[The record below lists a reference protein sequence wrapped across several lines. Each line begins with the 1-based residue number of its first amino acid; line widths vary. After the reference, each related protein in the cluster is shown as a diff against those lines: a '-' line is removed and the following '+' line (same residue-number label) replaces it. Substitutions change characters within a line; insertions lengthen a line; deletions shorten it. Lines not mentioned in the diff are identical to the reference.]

1 MYQLFMYHTHDRSI
15 DPSIAASTRT
25 TRRLTMVA
33 LTQGFALAPTATRSA
48 LAPRGAWTLDAM
60 TMAFVRSELIDDAV
74 DGVGDDDDEDE
85 RSATEAGRGS
95 DTRRRYAIGA
105 HGG

>member
-1 MYQLFMYHTHDRSI
+1 
-15 DPSIAASTRT
+15 
-25 TRRLTMVA
+25 MVA

-74 DGVGDDDDEDE
+74 DGVGDDDDDEDE
-85 RSATEAGRGS
+85 RSDTEAGRGS

>member
-1 MYQLFMYHTHDRSI
+1 
-15 DPSIAASTRT
+15 
-25 TRRLTMVA
+25 MVMA
-33 LTQGFALAPTATRSA
+33 LTSQGFARAPTATRSA

-74 DGVGDDDDEDE
+74 DGIGDDEDEDE